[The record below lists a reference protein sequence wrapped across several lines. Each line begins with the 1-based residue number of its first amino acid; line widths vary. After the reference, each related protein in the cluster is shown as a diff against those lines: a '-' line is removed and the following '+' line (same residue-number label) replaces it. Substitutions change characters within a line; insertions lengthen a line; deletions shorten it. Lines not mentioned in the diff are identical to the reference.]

1 MGSDTDFQFLTENS
15 RDVILRI
22 GMDLA
27 YYYVSPSS
35 LSMLGWHP
43 EEMIGKHVSS
53 FVHPDD
59 FPMVEAVVERALTQG
74 INSDS
79 ITVRGVRKDGSLVW
93 VETST
98 RVIRDETTGEASEFV
113 VALRDVSERKALEE
127 KLAAMALTDGL
138 TGLAN
143 RRAFDE
149 TLSREW
155 RLTLRRGSAISLLL
169 LDLDHFKKFND
180 TYGHQVGDDCLRA
193 VAATLRVAVRE
204 SDVVARYSGEE
215 LAVILPDTQSADAAD
230 LAEKLR
236 AAVEGLRLPHSA
248 NPEGAGFVTVSIGV
262 ATALSRDGGTI
273 DMPQGLLISADMALY
288 KAKHEGRNRAARTLV
303 VAPIDR

>member
-35 LSMLGWHP
+35 FSMLGWHP

-180 TYGHQVGDDCLRA
+180 
-193 VAATLRVAVRE
+193 
-204 SDVVARYSGEE
+204 
-215 LAVILPDTQSADAAD
+215 
-230 LAEKLR
+230 
-236 AAVEGLRLPHSA
+236 
-248 NPEGAGFVTVSIGV
+248 
-262 ATALSRDGGTI
+262 
-273 DMPQGLLISADMALY
+273 
-288 KAKHEGRNRAARTLV
+288 
-303 VAPIDR
+303 